1 MVIVPQCLQKESPTS
16 NIVGNKI
23 IIVGNKIII
32 PINMGEVRKM
42 KGM

>member
-23 IIVGNKIII
+23 II